1 MQRTFGVIWWKN
13 RGSSEVLLLGVS
25 GDGLLD
31 KEQLFNPGR
40 SGKSAREEENWGEYI
55 CCSLFFILA
64 NFLLFFCFCLW

>member
-1 MQRTFGVIWWKN
+1 M
-13 RGSSEVLLLGVS
+13 S

-40 SGKSAREEENWGEYI
+40 SEKSAREEENWGEYI

-64 NFLLFFCFCLW
+64 NFCFSFVFAYGNVC